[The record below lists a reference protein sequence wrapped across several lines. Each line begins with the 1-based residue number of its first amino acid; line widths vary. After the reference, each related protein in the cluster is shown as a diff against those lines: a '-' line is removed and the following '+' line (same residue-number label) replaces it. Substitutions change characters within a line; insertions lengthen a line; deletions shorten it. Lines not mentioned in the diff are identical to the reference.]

1 MPKEQFHTNNWL
13 FHRYGFSSV
22 EILLSVALFSIIVFS
37 FMVAYLYGEE
47 SSVLAGNRARA
58 VLLAQ
63 EGLEA
68 VRNMRDGN
76 FDTLVDGS
84 YGLAVATGTWIFSGS
99 SDVTGIFTRTIS
111 IASLDANRKHVTSTV
126 TWQQNAQRTGSVS
139 LATRLMYWMKFAIG
153 NWANPNTLASSVNI
167 SGNNDGL
174 RVALQGNYAYLVRNG
189 GTPNFAIIN
198 ISNPSSTSL
207 SGSLSLSGTPD
218 RIFVSGNYAYIASSD
233 NASELQVVNVSNPA
247 SPSLVGSYNASGNAN
262 AHGFFISGTRGYLV
276 RDSSAN
282 DELIILDMSDPTTP
296 ALLGSLNLGNTGY
309 QVAVVSSTAYIAS
322 SDNASELQVVN
333 VSNPAS
339 PALVGSLNLA
349 GNTDAITV
357 ATFSTR
363 VILGQGSNMNI
374 VNVTTSTSPALL
386 GTYAAGGTVN
396 DVFVGNDNTYV
407 FLATANGANEFQV
420 VNITTSTSPV
430 LVGGFNA
437 GGTLSGI
444 AWDGSTDYA
453 YGASADNSNEF
464 SVFSP

>member
-1 MPKEQFHTNNWL
+1 MRRERFHIDFL
-13 FHRYGFSSV
+13 FFRRGFSSV

-47 SSVLAGNRARA
+47 STSLAGNRARA

-68 VRNMRDGN
+68 VRNMRDSDFN
-76 FDTLVDGS
+76 SLIDGS

-99 SDVTGIFTRTIS
+99 SDTTGIFTRTIT
-111 IASLDANRKHVTSTV
+111 IGSLDVNRKHVTSTV

-139 LATRLMYWMKFAIG
+139 MATRLMYWMKFVIG
-153 NWANPNTLASSVNI
+153 DWTNPNTLASSVNI

-174 RVALQGNYAYLVRNG
+174 HLALQGNYAYLVRNG
-189 GTPNFAIIN
+189 GTPNFAVIN

-218 RIFVSGNYAYIASSD
+218 RISVSGNYAYIASSD
-233 NASELQVVNVSNPA
+233 NASEVQVVDISNPS
-247 SPSLVGSYNASGNAN
+247 SPSLVGSYNAPGNADGN
-262 AHGFFISGTRGYLV
+262 DIFVSGLRGYLV

-282 DELIILDMSDPTTP
+282 NELVILDLTNPLTPT
-296 ALLGSLNLGNTGY
+296 LLGSLDLGSTGY

-333 VSNPAS
+333 VANPAV

-349 GNTDAITV
+349 GNTDALTL
-357 ATFSTR
+357 AAFSAR
-363 VILGQGSNMNI
+363 VVIGQGSNMNI
-374 VNVTTSTSPALL
+374 VNTTTSTIPALL

-396 DVFVGNDNTYV
+396 DVFIGNENTYA
-407 FLATANGANEFQV
+407 FLATGSGTNEFQV
-420 VNITTSTSPV
+420 ITITTSTSPV

-437 GGTLSGI
+437 GGTLNGI
-444 AWDGSTDYA
+444 VWDVSTDYA
-453 YGASADNSNEF
+453 YGASADNANEF